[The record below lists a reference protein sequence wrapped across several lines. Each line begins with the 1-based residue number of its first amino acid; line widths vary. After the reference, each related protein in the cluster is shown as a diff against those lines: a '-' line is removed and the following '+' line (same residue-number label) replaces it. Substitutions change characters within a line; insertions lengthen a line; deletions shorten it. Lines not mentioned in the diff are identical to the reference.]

1 MGQFT
6 KKLLV
11 FLADKKDTVWP
22 DSQIS
27 DSYEPVNQNI
37 QRDQSDS

>member
-1 MGQFT
+1 MGRFT

-11 FLADKKDTVWP
+11 FLADQKDTVWP
-22 DSQIS
+22 